1 MLMDLVIMVRGAAIF
16 SAGPPLVAAATGQQV
31 TKEELGG
38 TDVHVRQSGVA
49 HNVAE
54 SDQDAL
60 GLVRSYLSYL
70 PTNAWQLP
78 PSLIPAGDGE
88 RRLDGILDLIPRD
101 PTVSYDVRT
110 VVGMLADADTML
122 EIQPLL
128 GQSIITALA
137 RLGGRSVAIVANQP
151 RVKGGAIDSEAANKA
166 ARFLQIADAFHLPVI
181 FLADNPGVMAGTD
194 AERSGALRHAARMYK
209 AQAEVRSPKLHVTL
223 RKAYGFGSSL
233 MAMNPF
239 DRQTVSLA
247 FPGATLGAMPAEGGG
262 KAAGADSEMQAALS
276 AAEIGGAWGVA
287 DTMGYD
293 DVIDPRDLRNVLLA
307 ALELASG
314 REGQS
319 VEPRA
324 NGIWP

>member
-1 MLMDLVIMVRGAAIF
+1 
-16 SAGPPLVAAATGQQV
+16 
-31 TKEELGG
+31 
-38 TDVHVRQSGVA
+38 
-49 HNVAE
+49 
-54 SDQDAL
+54 
-60 GLVRSYLSYL
+60 
-70 PTNAWQLP
+70 
-78 PSLIPAGDGE
+78 
-88 RRLDGILDLIPRD
+88 
-101 PTVSYDVRT
+101 
-110 VVGMLADADTML
+110 
-122 EIQPLL
+122 
-128 GQSIITALA
+128 
-137 RLGGRSVAIVANQP
+137 
-151 RVKGGAIDSEAANKA
+151 
-166 ARFLQIADAFHLPVI
+166 
-181 FLADNPGVMAGTD
+181 
-194 AERSGALRHAARMYK
+194 
-209 AQAEVRSPKLHVTL
+209 
-223 RKAYGFGSSL
+223 

-262 KAAGADSEMQAALS
+262 KAAGADSEVQAALN